1 MWACD
6 SIKVH
11 RVNWLNMRWKKQKKL
26 LTTQKTRDIIY
37 ELPRKK
43 ATMYFDK

>member
-11 RVNWLNMRWKKQKKL
+11 RVNWLNMRWEKTKKVVDNAK
-26 LTTQKTRDIIY
+26 D
-37 ELPRKK
+37 P
-43 ATMYFDK
+43 